1 MNDVEKYIAEQMKS
15 VAKNINEFD
24 IGCKLFDIKYN
35 IIRVVSNK
43 TKNSIEVEF
52 KRASKQ
58 GIDCKNWFDM
68 FSFNI
73 RFRKAT
79 DKEINNEEL
88 KTKKTSDDNFT
99 KILNSEKTKKMKNN
113 DFIPPSVMSFT
124 NSGNFG
130 IKSI

>member
-15 VAKNINEFD
+15 IAKNIDEFD

-35 IIRVVSNK
+35 AIRVVSNK

-58 GIDCKNWFDM
+58 GVDCKNWFDM

-79 DKEINNEEL
+79 DKEINNEEI
-88 KTKKTSDDNFT
+88 KTKKTSGVVFT
-99 KILNSEKTKKMKNN
+99 KTLNEKTKKITDDN
-113 DFIPPSVMSFT
+113 FIPKVMNFT
-124 NSGNFG
+124 TADNFART
-130 IKSI
+130 